1 MAPKGAN
8 LKEPAE
14 EGVARFDRVPVG
26 AVVEAPDMA
35 LGPGEP
41 AVGLVPGVGCLDQS
55 CCS

>member
-1 MAPKGAN
+1 M
-8 LKEPAE
+8 
-14 EGVARFDRVPVG
+14 ARFDRAPAE